1 VIGMETTLHRQLK
14 DHFCEPGSQIEVKL
28 GRYRIDVVN
37 GQRLVEIQRSG
48 LSAIRDKI
56 NRLLKDGFEVDVVKP
71 LVQRKRLVKLSRKN
85 GREIDRRWSPLRAT
99 ALDIFDELLYFTR
112 VFPHPNLRLLVP
124 LVSIEEVRYPGHGKR
139 RRRRQGDFQ
148 VKDRRIIDVLETHE
162 YATVHDLHELLPDGL
177 PKRFDTA
184 DLAKSLEIP
193 RYQAQRI
200 AYVMRKTG
208 AAIQTGKRGNAI
220 ECRLTTKRES
230 KAALAK
236 KKPKRKACLQQ
247 ELAKQT
253 APLGRTRHG
262 VEKAAKRPSSAA

>member
-1 VIGMETTLHRQLK
+1 METTLHRQLK
-14 DHFCEPGSQIEVKL
+14 DYFCQPGSQIEVKL

-37 GQRLVEIQRSG
+37 GQKLVEIQRSG

-71 LVQRKRLVKLSRKN
+71 LVHRKRLVKLSRKN
-85 GREIDRRWSPLRAT
+85 GREVDRRWSPRKAT
-99 ALDIFDELLYFTR
+99 PLDIFDELIYFTR

-139 RRRRQGDFQ
+139 RRRRAGDFQ
-148 VKDRRIIDVLETHE
+148 VKDRRIIEVLETHE
-162 YATVHDLHELLPDGL
+162 YETVHDLHRLLPSGL

-184 DLAKSLEIP
+184 DLARSLEIP

-236 KKPKRKACLQQ
+236 KKPKRRACLET
-247 ELAKQT
+247 ELTKQ
-253 APLGRTRHG
+253 AQ
-262 VEKAAKRPSSAA
+262 KAARQSAGPPKAKKRASSAA